1 MNPHGGTIWKPRVD
15 AGAGSRVGVQSMK
28 PPPTPHFAARGLAS
42 FMHFL
47 ESQLF
52 INFLGFLACF
62 LF

>member
-1 MNPHGGTIWKPRVD
+1 MDETAATPSKPD
-15 AGAGSRVGVQSMK
+15 
-28 PPPTPHFAARGLAS
+28 GLPG

-62 LF
+62 LV